1 MRLLVTGGAGYIGSH
16 MVKLLGDK
24 AYETLTVDNL
34 SEGNPWAVLHGELRV
49 VDLLNYKALEE
60 VFLEFKPDAVI
71 HFAAKV
77 KVPESVKKPLLY
89 YENNLLGTVNL
100 LHAMQRS
107 GTRYLVFSST
117 AAVYGIPENI
127 PVKEEDPTNP
137 INPYGWSK
145 LFAERVIKDF
155 SYASGLKYVILRY
168 FNVAGADP
176 EGKIG
181 QVSKE
186 PTHLILR
193 AVKVATGQIPYM
205 EVFGKDYP
213 THDGTGVRD
222 YVHVVDLCE
231 AHLKALDY
239 LREGGKSDVFNVG
252 YGRGYS
258 VLEVIQKVKE
268 VSGKD
273 FEVRYAPRREGDP
286 PALVADS
293 GKAVKVLKWEP
304 KYDDLGFIVK
314 TALNWEIQSS
324 EVSCYNIG

>member
-1 MRLLVTGGAGYIGSH
+1 MRLLITGGAGYIGSH
-16 MVKLLGDK
+16 MVKLLGEK
-24 AYETLTVDNL
+24 GYEVLTVDNL
-34 SEGNPWAVLHGELRV
+34 SEGNSWAVLYGELRV

-60 VFLEFKPDAVI
+60 VFLEFKPEAVI

-89 YENNLLGTVNL
+89 YENNLMGTINL
-100 LHAMQRS
+100 LQAMKRT
-107 GTRYLVFSST
+107 GTEYLIFSST
-117 AAVYGIPENI
+117 AAVYGIPENM
-127 PVKEEDPTNP
+127 PVSEEEPTKP

-145 LFAERVIKDF
+145 LFAEQVIRDF
-155 SYASGLKYVILRY
+155 SYSTGLKYAILRY

-193 AVKVATGQIPYM
+193 AVKVATGKLPYI
-205 EVFGKDYP
+205 EVFGTDYP
-213 THDGTGVRD
+213 TPDGTCIRD
-222 YVHVVDLCE
+222 YVHVIDLCK
-231 AHLKALDY
+231 AHLDALEY
-239 LREGGKSDVFNVG
+239 LQKGGESDTFNVG

-258 VLEVIQKVKE
+258 VLEVINKVKE
-268 VSGKD
+268 ISGVD

-293 GKAVKVLKWEP
+293 RKIKEKLGWKPE
-304 KYDDLGFIVK
+304 YEDLGLIIK
-314 TALNWEIQSS
+314 TALDWEKSYI
-324 EVSCYNIG
+324 YPK

>member
-16 MVKLLGDK
+16 MVKLLGERG
-24 AYETLTVDNL
+24 YEVLTLDNL
-34 SEGNPWAVLHGELRV
+34 SEGNPWAVLYGELRV

-89 YENNLLGTVNL
+89 YENNLLGTANL
-100 LHAMQRS
+100 LYAMQRS

-117 AAVYGIPENI
+117 AAVYGVPENI
-127 PVKEEDPTNP
+127 PVKEDDPTNP

-155 SYASGLKYVILRY
+155 SYVSGLKYALLRY

-193 AVKVATGQIPYM
+193 AVKVATGQIPYI

-213 THDGTGVRD
+213 TQDGTGVRD
-222 YVHVVDLCE
+222 YVHVMDLCE
-231 AHLKALDY
+231 AHIRALDY
-239 LREGGKSDVFNVG
+239 LMEGGESDVFNIG

-268 VSGKD
+268 VSGRD

-293 GKAVKVLKWEP
+293 SKAMKVLKWQP

-314 TALNWEIQSS
+314 TALNWERQSFRL
-324 EVSCYNIG
+324 YNIGS